1 MALNLGQGQSQ
12 CEPSSDR
19 EAFVPFRSI
28 PSSAATISDQ
38 AQPKPQGWVS
48 LEPGHARATPDT
60 VCVMA
65 KCVVGALAEL
75 CLGWMAVRETGAG
88 CFLQLCWL
96 TKSLLHPKSP
106 SLSCLPLM

>member
-1 MALNLGQGQSQ
+1 MTLNLGQGQSQ

-19 EAFVPFRSI
+19 KAFVPFRSI
-28 PSSAATISDQ
+28 PSSAATISDL

-65 KCVVGALAEL
+65 KCVVGALAES
-75 CLGWMAVRETGAG
+75 V
-88 CFLQLCWL
+88 
-96 TKSLLHPKSP
+96 
-106 SLSCLPLM
+106 